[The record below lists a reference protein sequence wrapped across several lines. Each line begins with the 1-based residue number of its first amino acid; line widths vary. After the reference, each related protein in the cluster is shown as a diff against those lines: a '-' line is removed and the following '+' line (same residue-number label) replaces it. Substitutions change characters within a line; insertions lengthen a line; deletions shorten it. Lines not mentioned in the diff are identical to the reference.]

1 MTNYFYVN
9 QNYEVVRRVPKL
21 KLTKQEK
28 RLLKAFKEHDN
39 FLLLNL
45 EEGGSLIKKF
55 SYTVKAE
62 YEYPLD
68 CYKESV
74 SQLEKNCIRQF
85 LQQCQVQFIDKE
97 YSSDSRLNDK
107 FTLKDENY
115 TRLKVNCKFKF
126 S

>member
-1 MTNYFYVN
+1 MTNYFYVDV
-9 QNYEVVRRVPKL
+9 NYNLVRGVPKL

-28 RLLKAFKEHDN
+28 KLLKAFKENDN
-39 FLLLNL
+39 LILLNL

-55 SYTVKAE
+55 SYITTVE
-62 YEYPLD
+62 YEYPLE
-68 CYKESV
+68 CYRESV
-74 SQLEKNCIRQF
+74 NQLEKNCIRNF
-85 LQQCQVQFIDKE
+85 IQQCQVQFIDKE

-115 TRLKVNCKFKF
+115 TRLKVTCKFKF